1 MKHPLDKQVPDIGVW
16 RYGIISALLHQHPD
30 DGPLY
35 LKLESLAAR
44 IYYHPD
50 GRQIHYSEETLRKWL
65 YRFRQGGLP
74 ALSDNPRVDKGTHQI
89 PEAITEALFALRDK
103 HPRWTVSRMLD
114 QLVKDLLWN
123 KRIPSSSSLYRYARE
138 HNLGR
143 DPHLKTERS
152 PRPFEFT
159 NFGQMWTADFMHG
172 PRLWVNK
179 RKRKTYLHAIID
191 DASRYVVSAGFY
203 LAENVQNLICEL
215 MRCVRKFGICQR
227 LYTDNG
233 ASYSSRHLKI
243 VCARLSIHLHHTP
256 PYKPQGRGKIE
267 RFFRTV
273 RDQFLATDRSKTPQ
287 QINKAFNQWLADYH
301 HNIHSALK
309 CSPLQKRMQIESM
322 CKIVPEVTDIDALF
336 RTEKRC
342 RVYNDGTIHLL
353 KKRFEVPDY
362 LPGDRVTVYYL
373 PWNLSQIYYGD
384 EMKPARLLDT
394 VANAHRFDHPN

>member
-1 MKHPLDKQVPDIGVW
+1 MKHRLDKEVPDIGIW

-35 LKLESLAAR
+35 LKLESLAQR
-44 IYYHPD
+44 TYYHPD
-50 GRQIHYSEETLRKWL
+50 NRQVHYSAETLRKWL

-74 ALSDNPRVDKGTHQI
+74 ALSDNLRVDKGTHHI
-89 PEAITEALFALRDK
+89 PAPITEALFAMRGE
-103 HPRWTVSRMLD
+103 HPRWTVSRLLD
-114 QLVKDLLWN
+114 QLVKDHLWN
-123 KRIPSSSSLYRYARE
+123 KRTPSKSSLYRYARQ

-143 DPHLKTERS
+143 NPHLKAERA

-159 NFGQMWTADFMHG
+159 NFGQLWTADFMHG

-203 LAENVQNLICEL
+203 LAENVQSLICEL

-233 ASYSSRHLKI
+233 ASYASRHLKT

-256 PYKPQGRGKIE
+256 PYTPQGRGKIE
-267 RFFRTV
+267 RYFRTV
-273 RDQFLATDRSKTPQ
+273 RDQFLATDSSKTPQ
-287 QINKAFNQWLADYH
+287 QINKAFNKWLADYH
-301 HNIHSALK
+301 HNIHSTLK
-309 CSPLQKRMQIESM
+309 CSPLQKRMQIESA
-322 CKIVPEVTDIDALF
+322 CRILPEVTDIEALF
-336 RTEKRC
+336 RAEKRC
-342 RVYNDGTIHLL
+342 RVYRDGTVHLR

-362 LPGDRVTVYYL
+362 LPGDRVSVYYL
-373 PWNLSQIYYGD
+373 PWDLSQLYYGD
-384 EMKPARLLDT
+384 EMKPARPVDT
-394 VANAHRFDHPN
+394 VANAYRFDHPN

>member
-1 MKHPLDKQVPDIGVW
+1 
-16 RYGIISALLHQHPD
+16 
-30 DGPLY
+30 
-35 LKLESLAAR
+35 
-44 IYYHPD
+44 
-50 GRQIHYSEETLRKWL
+50 
-65 YRFRQGGLP
+65 
-74 ALSDNPRVDKGTHQI
+74 
-89 PEAITEALFALRDK
+89 
-103 HPRWTVSRMLD
+103 
-114 QLVKDLLWN
+114 
-123 KRIPSSSSLYRYARE
+123 
-138 HNLGR
+138 
-143 DPHLKTERS
+143 
-152 PRPFEFT
+152 
-159 NFGQMWTADFMHG
+159 
-172 PRLWVNK
+172 
-179 RKRKTYLHAIID
+179 
-191 DASRYVVSAGFY
+191 
-203 LAENVQNLICEL
+203 

-233 ASYSSRHLKI
+233 ASYASRHLKI

-342 RVYNDGTIHLL
+342 RVYNDGTVHLL